1 MTNTLGPRWMTDWEP
16 SPRLPVYTRAN
27 AGEVLPDPASPLSWT
42 FMWESAI
49 LPGWADSMYVAG
61 TFDEGWF
68 DSVHPEVVGLFGG
81 RLYINAS
88 CTRLFGAR
96 APGLTAEMVDRTYFG
111 DHPDVP
117 PYVAEPWHDSPGNTE
132 KLGVWMGEAMT
143 ATDLPQL
150 LVDRELADAARAGR
164 PDLSAVT
171 DHQLVERARSFL
183 PDIRRLFCTHIV
195 VTAGSSL
202 GPGVLGAI
210 AEAMGDPSIALT
222 LITGIGDVDSAAPSR
237 AMWELSRLPADS
249 PEYAAGFADFIR
261 RFGSRG
267 PTEWDLRSEAWETQP
282 SLVTGLI
289 DVMRPAPDSEAPD
302 TRNAKNVATR
312 EAVTEQVRSAL
323 ADQPEVLAQF
333 EAGLRSA
340 HVFLAGRE
348 RTKTNIIKLVHEV
361 RMALREL
368 AARHGYTPSEVCML
382 LSDELDAFVNDPD
395 AFRARVAAREVQFL
409 QLYDL
414 EPPFIVDGEVPPLDQ
429 WPRASQAA
437 ATKAVVGDVLR
448 GVPGA
453 PGTARG
459 RARIVLD
466 PADPFA
472 LEPGDVLVAPNTDPS
487 WTPLFVPACAV
498 VVNVGAQVSHAVIVS
513 RELGIPCAVSVLGA
527 TGRIPDGALV
537 EVDGHAGT
545 VTVLDL

>member
-1 MTNTLGPRWMTDWEP
+1 MTTTLGSRWMTDWEP
-16 SPRLPVYTRAN
+16 SARLPFYTRAN

-42 FMWESAI
+42 FMWEAAI
-49 LPGWADSMYVAG
+49 IPGWADSMYVAG
-61 TFDEGWF
+61 TFEEGFF
-68 DSVHPEVVGLFGG
+68 DADHPEVIGLFGG

-88 CTRLFGAR
+88 TSRLFGVR
-96 APGLTAEMVDRTYFG
+96 APGLSPELIDRTYFG

-117 PYVAEPWHDSPGNTE
+117 PYEAEPWHESAVNTE
-132 KLGVWMGEAMT
+132 RLGVWMAAAM
-143 ATDLPQL
+143 AASELPDL
-150 LVDRELADAARAGR
+150 LVDRDLADAARAGR
-164 PDLSAVT
+164 PDLSALT
-171 DHQLVERARSFL
+171 DHQLVERARGFL
-183 PDIRRLFCTHIV
+183 PDIRRMFCTHIV

-202 GPGVLGAI
+202 GPGVLAAI

-249 PEYAAGFADFIR
+249 AAYAAGFTDFIR

-289 DVMRPAPDSEAPD
+289 DVMRPAPDDESPD
-302 TRNAKNVATR
+302 VRNARNVAKR
-312 EAVTEQVRSAL
+312 EAVTEQVRAAL
-323 ADQPEVLAQF
+323 AGQPEVLDQF

-340 HVFLAGRE
+340 HVYLAGRE
-348 RTKTNIIKLVHEV
+348 RAKTNIIKLVHEV
-361 RMALREL
+361 RMAIREL
-368 AARHGYTPSEVCML
+368 GARHGYTPSEVCML
-382 LSDELDAFVNDPD
+382 LADELDAFVNDPD
-395 AFRARVAAREVQFL
+395 AFRARLAAREVQFL

-414 EPPFIVDGEVPPLDQ
+414 EPPFIVNGSVPPLDQ
-429 WPRASQAA
+429 WPRTGGAVATVAA
-437 ATKAVVGDVLR
+437 PGEVLA

-453 PGTARG
+453 PGRATG
-459 RARIVLD
+459 RARVVLD

-487 WTPLFVPACAV
+487 WTPLFVPAAAV

-537 EVDGHAGT
+537 EVDGDAGT
-545 VTVLDL
+545 VTVLGI